1 MENEEKEV
9 FTAEDIK
16 EQSYEEIIKDVIE
29 EIDSREENLKIYYPY
44 FVINKKL
51 QDEKNEID
59 LNSVFIAILSYLLY
73 TGKLNNRKIEYQDIV
88 DFTEYFI
95 YKIYNKKQE
104 NVKEIV
110 NKILDVAQNTIKR
123 LNIEVKKKSEQKEL
137 VLEALMYGGKE
148 GIEEY
153 NKYHESVE
161 GQINEEE
168 ELFGEVLE
176 LVDNIYNEYLAKNES
191 NQLNEKEKQTIA
203 LIKKIEKE
211 LNKTIN
217 SHTKLLKEA
226 IEMTKKHDE
235 IIGMRAR
242 SAFSEKFKF
251 EQEFEKVISKTNN
264 PEKLFYFIS
273 PFLLPKKLK
282 SFNPMKS
289 LESQKINQDK
299 KEEEQKEKSQTHQI
313 DTIDDITKKRVVHN
327 FKFYF
332 ENMLLLLKTRK
343 SFDLKEYS
351 EFIRSNYGEKSL
363 YNGDFISFVIFLNGK
378 KELTA
383 ESDEMFKDYSFNQI
397 RIITQND
404 DIDFGNGLKITNMII
419 SQNLE

>member
-1 MENEEKEV
+1 M
-9 FTAEDIK
+9 
-16 EQSYEEIIKDVIE
+16 
-29 EIDSREENLKIYYPY
+29 
-44 FVINKKL
+44 
-51 QDEKNEID
+51 
-59 LNSVFIAILSYLLY
+59 
-73 TGKLNNRKIEYQDIV
+73 
-88 DFTEYFI
+88 
-95 YKIYNKKQE
+95 
-104 NVKEIV
+104 
-110 NKILDVAQNTIKR
+110 
-123 LNIEVKKKSEQKEL
+123 KKKSEQKEL

-191 NQLNEKEKQTIA
+191 NQLNEKEKQTIS

-289 LESQKINQDK
+289 LESQKINHSP
-299 KEEEQKEKSQTHQI
+299 QKMYTW
-313 DTIDDITKKRVVHN
+313 
-327 FKFYF
+327 
-332 ENMLLLLKTRK
+332 M
-343 SFDLKEYS
+343 
-351 EFIRSNYGEKSL
+351 
-363 YNGDFISFVIFLNGK
+363 
-378 KELTA
+378 
-383 ESDEMFKDYSFNQI
+383 
-397 RIITQND
+397 
-404 DIDFGNGLKITNMII
+404 
-419 SQNLE
+419 